1 MKRKLLTGIKYLFLL
16 LYALTCLY
24 PFMWML
30 GTSLKTQQESLLDP
44 ISLFPKG
51 GFQWH
56 NYIDVWGKMDFFK
69 YFMNSVIISLGVVIG
84 VVIIYSM
91 VGFALARL
99 NFVGKKVIFF
109 MYISL
114 ILVPGITVL
123 IPLYINMT
131 NLGLDNSYLGVIL
144 PLINGGAP
152 FAVFLF
158 TNYFKSV
165 PKSLYEAA
173 IIDGCNPFQIYRKI
187 YFPLSMPAIGT
198 IAVMNFIASWNGI
211 LWPMIIINNKNMF
224 TLPMAIMYLDQSA
237 FKQWNVLMAG
247 SMFSVIPVII
257 IFIFLQKFYIQG
269 LTSGSVKG

>member
-1 MKRKLLTGIKYLFLL
+1 MKRKLLSGIKYLFLL

-56 NYIDVWGKMDFFK
+56 NYMDVWGKMDFFK

-99 NFVGKKVIFF
+99 NFVGKKVIFY

-131 NLGLDNSYLGVIL
+131 NLGLDNTYLGVIL

-165 PKSLYEAA
+165 SKSLYEAA

>member
-1 MKRKLLTGIKYLFLL
+1 MKRKLLSGIKYLFLL

-44 ISLFPKG
+44 ISLFPEG

-56 NYIDVWGKMDFFK
+56 NYMDVWGKMDFFK

-99 NFVGKKVIFF
+99 NFVGKKVIFY

-165 PKSLYEAA
+165 SKSLYEAA